1 MKSDSCNISRLRPL
15 LFWVAINVL
24 ISDRSL
30 MAQIA
35 IRTGSIAQPERLLG
49 HPHGQTAEGYSKSG
63 PMDQDRFSTERNSMW
78 MGTKKSGAV
87 WQVSFN
93 QPTQIGSIL
102 QINSD
107 DSSSL
112 KNSPRNYS
120 WQVSDDGENW
130 TILRDTVVLQETRL
144 FRIHRLNQSITT
156 NHIRIV
162 VNLAYGAAPVL
173 REVEFY
179 AAVDAEIEFDDWI
192 VAISSDEDPES
203 VSLGMPFVSLAR
215 QCEGWENVPAQT
227 LWHGDFDE
235 EYVRIEPRPM
245 CAFLSGS
252 FLEWCQCRREPWRGV
267 QQVLRNRCLP
277 MWGACGGAQV
287 LAILEDVGVDQPW
300 DCPRCRNLDRP
311 LLPIYS
317 HIGHTGD
324 APCGDYSKCI
334 GERGK
339 YQMKIE
345 RQDPV
350 FAGISEVFEIAE
362 SHIGQIDYIPKGWHR
377 LVTNGP
383 GAYTINQCLRA
394 DDCPIYAAQFH
405 MELYQ
410 STLETSKRIM
420 SNFLRAAK
428 EWSDLRSD
436 GGQRQP

>member
-1 MKSDSCNISRLRPL
+1 MNSGSCMISRLWML
-15 LFWVAINVL
+15 LLLVAL
-24 ISDRSL
+24 YLSISHSSL
-30 MAQIA
+30 KAQVA
-35 IRTGSIAQPERLLG
+35 DQTSSIARSEKLFGQPTGE
-49 HPHGQTAEGYSKSG
+49 TAEGYSAFG
-63 PMDQDRFSTERNSMW
+63 PMDQNRFSIEFQSMW
-78 MGTKKSGAV
+78 MGAKKSGSI

-93 QPTQIGSIL
+93 KPTEIGSIL

-107 DSSSL
+107 DPFYL
-112 KNSPRNYS
+112 KHAPRNYS

-130 TILRDTVVLQETRL
+130 TILRETVVLQETRL
-144 FRIHRLNQSITT
+144 FRIHRLKQTVRT
-156 NHIRIV
+156 NHIRLV
-162 VNLAYGAAPVL
+162 VNLSHGAAPAL

-192 VAISSDEDPES
+192 VAVSSDEDPENIS
-203 VSLGMPFVSLAR
+203 IGMPFVSLAR
-215 QCEGWENVPAQT
+215 QCEGWENVTAQT

-267 QQVLRNRCLP
+267 EQVLKNRGLP
-277 MWGACGGAQV
+277 MWGACGGAQI
-287 LAILEDVGVDQPW
+287 LAILEEVGVDQPW
-300 DCPRCRNLDRP
+300 DCPRCRNTNRP

-339 YQMKIE
+339 YRMKIE

-350 FAGISEVFEIAE
+350 FAGISEIFEITE
-362 SHIGQIDYIPKGWHR
+362 SHIGQIDYVPRGWHR

-383 GAYTINQCLRA
+383 V
-394 DDCPIYAAQFH
+394 PIPSTSACESITA
-405 MELYQ
+405 Q
-410 STLETSKRIM
+410 STQRSFIWNCTNQPLK
-420 SNFLRAAK
+420 
-428 EWSDLRSD
+428 LRSES
-436 GGQRQP
+436 